1 MSSVEQDHDAGEL
14 DPAEEIS
21 GELVVA
27 CGDGAEMCEF
37 VEEALDEIALAI
49 EREVATARRLP
60 VGFRRNHRGNVA
72 PAEGFDQR
80 IGVECLVTK
89 QRLWIGRIEQRLGAS
104 QIVGLPGR
112 EHHRDGIA
120 ERIDQD
126 VDFGGQSAAGSSD
139 RLLAVFFRAPAL
151 CW

>member
-72 PAEGFDQR
+72 PRTGTGGMPLR
-80 IGVECLVTK
+80 RNSGVGGPLPDWRNCL
-89 QRLWIGRIEQRLGAS
+89 
-104 QIVGLPGR
+104 
-112 EHHRDGIA
+112 
-120 ERIDQD
+120 
-126 VDFGGQSAAGSSD
+126 
-139 RLLAVFFRAPAL
+139 
-151 CW
+151 